1 MFYNNKKK
9 HKSLKEKNLVFS
21 LFSNGVVSNVD
32 DSVANANCCKSV
44 YNLDYNDGALKTGLG
59 INRLELPTS
68 LENPSE
74 TYTYDFSNLADI
86 TDLMFDRW
94 YSSELG
100 GYYYQIQI
108 VDSNNKIW
116 TIPLFDEDGNF
127 IYLVSTRLSHAPS
140 YSCVY
145 RTGNIDST
153 LYFSQD
159 GMLTLSISSET
170 LSSNVPEM
178 ISSVVH
184 YGKFFGITKQNNKL
198 VYTSNLN
205 LTEWS
210 SSNTSV
216 IEFLDNRG
224 AFKKLVSFN
233 DYVYLFRENG
243 ITKIS
248 LYSTSGSD
256 FSFTHLYQ
264 SSSKIYENSIC
275 VCGSKIL
282 FVARDG
288 LYEFNGNSVR
298 KILQKD
304 DVYFKNLENKNCTSA
319 FLDGK
324 YYLSTKCDFA
334 DGKNIGCESGNFVNN
349 ALFEI
354 DVESEKVNVLRGVD
368 IRKLMPIDCPYFS
381 KLCACF
387 YNLNKKVIGE
397 ISRSGKDFETV
408 IEKSWKSF
416 ETDFGF
422 QGKRKHIKRLLIKS
436 LYDCKVKIESDEE
449 SKEYDILGCQNE
461 QKMPIN
467 VSGNEFS
474 VEFVSNNQNCK
485 ICKPMFVFDV
495 VS

>member
-1 MFYNNKKK
+1 MFYKNKKH
-9 HKSLKEKNLVFS
+9 HKNVSEKNVVFS
-21 LFSNGVVSNVD
+21 LFANGVVSNID
-32 DSVANANCCKSV
+32 DSVAQTNLCKRV
-44 YNLDYNDGALKTGLG
+44 YNLNYTDGTLKTGLG
-59 INRLELPTS
+59 IKSLELPAS
-68 LENPSE
+68 LADPDA

-116 TIPLFDEDGNF
+116 AIPLYDEDGNF

-145 RTGNIDST
+145 RTGNVDST

-159 GMLTLSISSET
+159 GMLTLSLSSET

-184 YGKFFGITKQNNKL
+184 YGKFFGITKGDHKL

-205 LTEWS
+205 LSEWS
-210 SSNTSV
+210 NNNTSV

-248 LYSTSGSD
+248 LYSTTGSD
-256 FSFTHLYQ
+256 FSFTHLYLA
-264 SSSKIYENSIC
+264 SSKIYENSIC
-275 VCGSKIL
+275 VCGGKIL
-282 FVARDG
+282 FASRDG
-288 LYEFNGNSVR
+288 MYSFNGNSVK
-298 KILQKD
+298 KILQKE
-304 DVYFKNLENKNCTSA
+304 DVYFTNLDNTNCSAA

-324 YYLSTKCDFA
+324 YYLATKCNFD
-334 DGKNIGCESGNFVNN
+334 DGKTVGCESGNYVNN
-349 ALFEI
+349 VLFEI
-354 DVESEKVNVLRGVD
+354 DVETEKVNVLRGVD
-368 IRKLMPIDCPYFS
+368 IRKLMAINCPHFS
-381 KLCACF
+381 KMCACF
-387 YNLNKKVIGE
+387 YNANKKVIGE
-397 ISRSGKDFETV
+397 VLCDGKDFNNVTQKCWE
-408 IEKSWKSF
+408 SF
-416 ETDFGF
+416 KTDFGF
-422 QGKRKHIKRLLIKS
+422 QGKRKRIKRLLIQS
-436 LYDCKVKIESDEE
+436 IYDCKVKIESDEE
-449 SKEYDILGCQNE
+449 SKEYVIIGNEKE
-461 QKMPIN
+461 QKLPIN
-467 VSGNEFS
+467 VTGSSFLIEFI
-474 VEFVSNNQNCK
+474 SNTQICK
-485 ICKPMFVFDV
+485 ICKPMVVFDV